1 MPGFAPEGRPD
12 LSRPA
17 GTRPGDPD
25 LRPHATAFMFPTEQ
39 AAMERAERI
48 RLDCHSHWRVQ
59 YDIASRQHYI
69 TKHRY
74 KPTGAGTCSRSHQ
87 VLCADRRW
95 RASHRV
101 RLPDGRLA

>member
-25 LRPHATAFMFPTEQ
+25 LRPHATAFMFATER
-39 AAMERAERI
+39 AATERAERI
-48 RLDCHSHWRVQ
+48 LMDSHTHWRVR
-59 YDIASRQHYI
+59 YDVASQQHYI

-74 KPTGAGTCSRSHQ
+74 KPTGAGTSSRSHQ
-87 VLCADRRW
+87 VLCADGRW
-95 RASHRV
+95 RADHRV
-101 RLPDGRLA
+101 LLPNGQLA

>member
-1 MPGFAPEGRPD
+1 MFA
-12 LSRPA
+12 
-17 GTRPGDPD
+17 
-25 LRPHATAFMFPTEQ
+25 TEQ
-39 AAMERAERI
+39 AALKRAERT
-48 RLDCHSHWRVQ
+48 RLDCHTHWRVQ

-74 KPTGAGTCSRSHQ
+74 KRNGGGTSSRSDQ
-87 VLCADRRW
+87 VLCADGRW